1 MRRTLKLW
9 MRVAASMVIA
19 AYTTATAWAQNATA
33 PEYALKTAYLYHFLE
48 FTEWPAAH
56 AYDSTLQV
64 CVDKDNPW
72 RGSLFALNERM
83 VHNKIIKIANLSSDR
98 YAQCEVLIVKLSDL
112 IQLTAITTSLP
123 ALIVSDDPAVAIDS
137 VMINLQID
145 NDHIAFA
152 VNNTS
157 ARAVGIKISSKLLRL
172 ANKVR

>member
-1 MRRTLKLW
+1 
-9 MRVAASMVIA
+9 
-19 AYTTATAWAQNATA
+19 
-33 PEYALKTAYLYHFLE
+33 
-48 FTEWPAAH
+48 
-56 AYDSTLQV
+56 
-64 CVDKDNPW
+64 
-72 RGSLFALNERM
+72 M